1 MMISENEPG
10 HGHSVAAWTAVVT
23 AILGTTILTLGLL
36 LLNNSLLISGGVVTL
51 LSIVIGPILAKLG
64 YGVSG
69 KTKSS

>member
-1 MMISENEPG
+1 MISENEPG

-69 KTKSS
+69 RTKSS